1 MDVSKSKT
9 DAFQSA
15 INPKVRKIK
24 YNKIIIK
31 GKKTE
36 KREIFGSVTG
46 GLVKDRIGAYVNNVI
61 PYFDS
66 PPVK

>member
-36 KREIFGSVTG
+36 KSVIFGNVTG

-61 PYFDS
+61 PYYDS
-66 PPVK
+66 PLVK

>member
-15 INPKVRKIK
+15 INHKVRKIK

-36 KREIFGSVTG
+36 KREIFGSVTE

-61 PYFDS
+61 PYYDS
-66 PPVK
+66 PLVK

>member
-24 YNKIIIK
+24 YNNNN
-31 GKKTE
+31 KKE
-36 KREIFGSVTG
+36 ESEMFGSVTG
-46 GLVKDRIGAYVNNVI
+46 GMVKDRIGAYVNNVI
-61 PYFDS
+61 PYYDS
-66 PPVK
+66 PLVK

>member
-1 MDVSKSKT
+1 MRT
-9 DAFQSA
+9 FRCN
-15 INPKVRKIK
+15 IIIIIIII
-24 YNKIIIK
+24 IIIK
-31 GKKTE
+31 GKKKE
-36 KREIFGSVTG
+36 EREIFGSVTG

>member
-1 MDVSKSKT
+1 M
-9 DAFQSA
+9 
-15 INPKVRKIK
+15 RKIK
-24 YNKIIIK
+24 YNKMIIK

-61 PYFDS
+61 PYYDS
-66 PPVK
+66 PLVK